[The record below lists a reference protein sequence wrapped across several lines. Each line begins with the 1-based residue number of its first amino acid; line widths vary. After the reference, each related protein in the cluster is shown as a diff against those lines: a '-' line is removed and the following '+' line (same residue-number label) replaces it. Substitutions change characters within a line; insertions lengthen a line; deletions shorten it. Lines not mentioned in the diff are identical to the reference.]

1 MLGTKLALAALAGS
15 PAVEVALPAEIVVPL
30 EYGSFVGEQH
40 AEELPDLSGYT
51 FLECSFEPPAGDWKL
66 PELSTERPLYG
77 RLTLGDAEIL
87 CILDLVKE
95 SGFFYDRLYCDVN
108 ANRDLT
114 DDEVILSNGSRASSY
129 FSTDAIDLVVPVGG
143 ERLPYCLTFFAYGSI
158 KPPSGSELELKEAP
172 DSIRI
177 MARSCCAYSGR
188 FEMAGESYRVVL
200 GDGELNGYFDDV
212 ARLGDESELEPD
224 QALRPVGDVFWIGG
238 EDGGERRDGCSLGDL
253 LLIAGRLWNVRVDFP
268 ERKLILSP
276 YVRRTTRLRLPAKLE
291 RLHLSV
297 AAGNG
302 QLVAYQP
309 GEIMVIPT
317 GECRPIW
324 YQIYDEDEQG
334 DDWYVEGTATP
345 ETTAI
350 QAVASVI
357 TDVRLGPPFEP
368 RAGIS
373 SRAYE
378 AFAEE
383 QKLEDVRIGFFITG
397 SGNERVTEI
406 LHLDGSATEIELEED
421 RRRPKEP
428 TFAIVDAD
436 GKRVVGGAFR
446 YG

>member
-1 MLGTKLALAALAGS
+1 MLGTKLALATLAGS
-15 PAVEVALPAEIVVPL
+15 PAVEVAPPADIVVPL
-30 EYGSFVGEQH
+30 EYGSFVEGMH
-40 AEELPDLSGYT
+40 AEELPELSGYT
-51 FLECSFEPPAGDWKL
+51 FLECSFEPPAGDWVL

-87 CILDLVKE
+87 CILDMEKE
-95 SGFFYDRLYCDVN
+95 KAPFYDRLFCDVN

-114 DDEVILSNGSRASSY
+114 DDEVILSSDSRAS
-129 FSTDAIDLVVPVGG
+129 FFFATDPVDLEVPVGD
-143 ERLPYCLTFFAYGSI
+143 ERFPYCLTFFAYGSI
-158 KPPSGSELELKEAP
+158 DTSSGPDLELEAL

-177 MARSCCAYSGR
+177 MARSRCAYSGR
-188 FEMAGESYRVVL
+188 FEMAGETYRVVL
-200 GDGELNGYFDDV
+200 GDGELDGYFHDV
-212 ARLGDESELEPD
+212 AELGDESELEPD
-224 QALRPVGDVFWIGG
+224 QALHPIGDTFWIGG

-276 YVRRTTRLRLPAKLE
+276 YVRRVTRLRLPAKLE

-302 QLVAYQP
+302 QLVAYRP

-317 GECRPIW
+317 GEFRPIW

-334 DDWYVEGTATP
+334 DGWYVEGTATP
-345 ETTAI
+345 ETNAI
-350 QAVASVI
+350 QAVGGVI

-373 SRAYE
+373 PRAYE

-383 QKLEDVRIGFFITG
+383 KELEDVRISFFISG

-428 TFAIVDAD
+428 TFTIVDRD
-436 GKRVVGGAFR
+436 GQRVAGGAFR